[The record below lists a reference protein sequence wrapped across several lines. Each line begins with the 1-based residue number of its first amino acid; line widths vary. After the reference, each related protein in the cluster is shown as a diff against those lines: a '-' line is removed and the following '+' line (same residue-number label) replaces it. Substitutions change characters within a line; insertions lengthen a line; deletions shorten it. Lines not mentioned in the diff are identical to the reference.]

1 MYISKPDNNI
11 KDWNIKFISA
21 KLKIRSR
28 LDYQMYLSKAD
39 DKIRIELSKVYQQK
53 W

>member
-11 KDWNIKFISA
+11 KDRNIKCISA
-21 KLKIRSR
+21 KLAVRSR

-39 DKIRIELSKVYQQK
+39 DKIKIGLTKVYEQK
-53 W
+53 